1 MKSSFRL
8 SIRRVL
14 LLVLLLGLVGWFAP
28 QFFSAERY
36 HGRVQA
42 GLERALDR
50 QVTFGAVT
58 FHLLPRPG
66 FTLEDVVISEDTP
79 FGAEPFAHVDRMD
92 CDLRMRSLLR
102 WRLEVIRLSLERPS
116 FNLARNAAG
125 DWNLESLLG
134 RRGPAAAASQ
144 YQSVAPRNLH
154 LELSDARINFKLGQ
168 VKKPFVLDEVSGY
181 LDFDR
186 QRHGVSFK
194 LAGSPVRTD
203 MLLPTPGEMRFEGQ
217 WMPGTAES
225 GPLDATLTARGSM
238 LYDWVPILTGRN
250 PEIYGVMDG
259 STHLTGSFRVL
270 NVEGQIRLSQL
281 HRWDQPV
288 PSGNLDSD
296 IHFRGRYDR
305 EHSRLSF
312 ESVDA
317 SFADSRLHL
326 TGSVEGVAAQPQL
339 DLVLAVERSHLEDF
353 KALLGR
359 FTQQLSDWDA
369 SGRVDALMTVQGPL
383 ADRRYGGFVQ
393 IRDARLTTP
402 TGAYPVSE
410 IALRI
415 DRDGARLSP
424 VRLDLA
430 PRVSLV
436 AEGTI
441 ARPTPQNKRRAV
453 PNSNQPLL
461 PFEYRLNLS
470 AKSVPLRELVRLAR
484 GMGVHLAEGVDA
496 RGEATASF
504 TVSGPL
510 PPRGI
515 MPTVAGR
522 VDLRAARL
530 LIPGLT
536 EPLNVPRAHI
546 QVDGGAITVNPLV
559 AVLGT
564 SVFTGRLDHSGGRA
578 EPWQFDVRANTLRIE
593 QAALWFDA
601 LGNRQ
606 PVPLLLRLPGLSS
619 LVERRTAASNLFSA
633 LKARGRFSTPQLIY
647 RALVIRD
654 FQSNVLIGERVVR
667 MDGNFR
673 AGGGHGAGNLAVDLT
688 QSPARVEA
696 RATLS
701 DAKLQPLTPFLP
713 VALRQSRGIYT
724 VSGHVVTQGLSRQ
737 EISTNLEGEATI
749 SLKNVNFGGFD
760 PLGALARADGRFLAV
775 PVRGEATLRSAT
787 FSFSIKDKRMAVQ
800 TAPFTL
806 SGAHFQLRG
815 WYDFDGTADVSVTA
829 GPHGGTRPSL
839 LASDPP
845 VAGQPLRLHLSGPFP
860 KLAVAP
866 AQEISRAVP

>member
-1 MKSSFRL
+1 MKPP
-8 SIRRVL
+8 IRFSVRKAL
-14 LLVLLLGLVGWFAP
+14 LLVLVLGLVGWFAP

-36 HGRVQA
+36 HSRVQA

-66 FTLEDVVISEDTP
+66 FTLENIVISEDST
-79 FGAEPFAHVDRMD
+79 FGAEPFARVDRMD
-92 CDLRMRSLLR
+92 CDLRLRSLLR
-102 WRLEVIRLSLERPS
+102 WRLEVTRLSLERPS
-116 FNLARNAAG
+116 FNLVRNAGG

-134 RRGPAAAASQ
+134 RQGPTPLASQ
-144 YQSVAPRNLH
+144 AQSVAAHNLH
-154 LELSDARINFKLGQ
+154 LEMSDARFNFKLGL
-168 VKKPFVLDEVSGY
+168 VKKPFVLDDVSGY

-186 QRHGVSFK
+186 ERHGVSFK

-217 WMPGTAES
+217 WMPGAAEP

-250 PEIYGVMDG
+250 PEIYGVMDANA
-259 STHLTGSFRVL
+259 HLTGSFRAL
-270 NVEGQIRLSQL
+270 NAEGQIRLSQL

-296 IHFRGRYDR
+296 IHFRGQYDR

-339 DLVLAVERSHLEDF
+339 DLVLAIERSHLEDF
-353 KALLGR
+353 KALADR
-359 FTQQLSDWDA
+359 FTQRLADWDT
-369 SGRVDALMTVQGPL
+369 SGRVDALMTVQGSWS
-383 ADRRYGGFVQ
+383 DRRYGGFVQ

-415 DRDGARLSP
+415 DRDGARLAP

-441 ARPTPQNKRRAV
+441 ARQSLPNKRRTKSR
-453 PNSNQPLL
+453 PNQPLL
-461 PFEYRLNLS
+461 PFEYQLNLT

-484 GMGVHLAEGVDA
+484 GMGVHLADGVDA

-510 PPRGI
+510 RPKGTPPAI
-515 MPTVAGR
+515 AGR

-536 EPLNVPRAHI
+536 EPLNVPRAHV

-564 SVFTGRLDHSGGRA
+564 SVFSGRLDHSGDRL

-606 PVPLLLRLPGLSS
+606 PVPLLMRLPGLSS

-633 LKARGRFSTPQLIY
+633 INARGRFSTPQLIY

-654 FQSNVLIGERVVR
+654 FQSDVLIGDRVVR
-667 MDGNFR
+667 VDGNFH
-673 AGGGHGAGNLAVDLT
+673 AGGGHGAGNLAVDMA
-688 QSPARVEA
+688 QSPARVDVQ
-696 RATLS
+696 ATLS
-701 DAKLQPLTPFLP
+701 DARLQMLAPFLP
-713 VALRQSRGIYT
+713 AALRLSRGSYSA
-724 VSGHVVTQGLSRQ
+724 SGHVITRGLSRQ
-737 EISTNLEGEATI
+737 EISTNLTGEATVN
-749 SLKNVNFGGFD
+749 LKNVNFGGFD
-760 PLGALARADGRFLAV
+760 PLGAMARADGRFLSA
-775 PVRGEATLRSAT
+775 PARGEAGLRSAT
-787 FSFSIKDKRMAVQ
+787 LNFRIKDKR
-800 TAPFTL
+800 
-806 SGAHFQLRG
+806 
-815 WYDFDGTADVSVTA
+815 VT
-829 GPHGGTRPSL
+829 
-839 LASDPP
+839 
-845 VAGQPLRLHLSGPFP
+845 
-860 KLAVAP
+860 
-866 AQEISRAVP
+866 